1 MNPLG
6 KGNIPQQGNNP
17 INNLLS
23 FINSGGNPQQLMQQ
37 LQQNPQANALIQ
49 QLQSTGRSPKDLV
62 MEVARQRGI
71 DPNQINQLVSRMGRK

>member
-6 KGNIPQQGNNP
+6 KGNMPQQGNNP

-23 FINSGGNPQQLMQQ
+23 FINSGGNPQSLIQQ

-49 QLQSTGRSPKDLV
+49 QLQSVGKSPKDLV
-62 MEVARQRGI
+62 MEVAKQRGI
-71 DPNQINQLVSRMGRK
+71 DPSQIQQLVDRMGRK